1 MMDAD
6 ELKQRAAAVAWWH
19 GGMDLGHGVITHG
32 GTNPESALLPRV
44 QLPERLDGLSV
55 LDVGTWDGYMAF
67 VCERRGASRV
77 VATDSF
83 VWDNGQPNGGTG
95 RNGFDL
101 AREVYGSRV
110 EGVHCEVLDLSPA
123 ILGTFD
129 LVLFLGVLYHM
140 RHPLLAL
147 ERVAAMVKRG
157 GTLIVETHTIPDS
170 GNVMRFYPGSE
181 WRDDPTNWWGPSVDC
196 VMSMLRDV
204 GFSDVAHVSQSNDR
218 AMFHA
223 RW

>member
-1 MMDAD
+1 MQTD
-6 ELKQRAAAVAWWH
+6 ELRRRVDEIAWWH
-19 GGMDLGHGVITHG
+19 SMDLGHGIVTRG

-44 QLPERLDGLSV
+44 QLPVRLDGLSV

-67 VCERRGASRV
+67 VCERRGAFRV

-83 VWDNGQPNGGTG
+83 VWDNKQPQGGTG
-95 RNGFDL
+95 RSGFDL
-101 AREVYGSRV
+101 AHEVYGSRV
-110 EGVHCEVLDLSPA
+110 EGVYCDVLDLSPA
-123 ILGTFD
+123 FLGTFD

-147 ERVAAMVKRG
+147 ERVGAMVADG

-170 GNVMRFYPGSE
+170 GNVMRFYAGDE
-181 WRDDPTNWWGPSVDC
+181 FRGDPTNWWGPSVDC

-204 GFSDVAHVSQSNDR
+204 GFSDIAHVSQSGDR
-218 AMFHA
+218 AVFHA
-223 RW
+223 RR